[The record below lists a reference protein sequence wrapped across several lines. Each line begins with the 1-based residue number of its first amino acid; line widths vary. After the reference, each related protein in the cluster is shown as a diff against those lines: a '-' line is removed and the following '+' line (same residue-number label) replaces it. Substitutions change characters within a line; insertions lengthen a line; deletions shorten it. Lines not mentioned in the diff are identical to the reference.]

1 MKLEQLKPKK
11 SFEPIVAYG
20 SILPVNIKENDDRIH
35 ANINYSEILS
45 KLIEEAGIHCKAHA
59 SDLFILWQHFLN
71 DVSKQDKDGTV
82 TEYFGF
88 RELGV
93 DHESF
98 IKVKLE
104 NEDVYG
110 KDHYASIFRLD
121 CSIHKEVVTMKL
133 YQLK

>member
-11 SFEPIVAYG
+11 AFEPIVAYG

-59 SDLFILWQHFLN
+59 SDLFISWQHFLN